1 MMKQVIYGFGTYNG
15 LMDLALTIVYKEEQ
29 VNCYASFI
37 LNGKDY
43 KYVIN
48 PAIAHYPEDPPL
60 LRHLCWKSA
69 INSQRLISGYDAV
82 EWENTKQTESL

>member
-1 MMKQVIYGFGTYNG
+1 MRKQIIYGFGTYNG
-15 LMDLALTIVYKEEQ
+15 LMDLALTIDYKDDQ

-48 PAIAHYPEDPPL
+48 PAIADYPEDPHL

-69 INSQRLISGYDAV
+69 LNAKRLLRGYDEIEWDGV
-82 EWENTKQTESL
+82 EQTETL